1 MKVRFL
7 PFLML
12 PILGMAQAN
21 SNGEIPLGGN
31 TSSEKQTLEIK
42 RNASYNLEEI
52 KVRWK
57 KAALENCNGAP
68 CSAITAPGAPTG
80 VVATVGNSV
89 SVSFVA
95 PTNNGGRAITG
106 YTVTS
111 NPGNIT
117 TPGTTSPIIV
127 TGLTNGT
134 SYTFTVT
141 ATNEVG
147 NSVSSSTSTAVK
159 SFTCGTGTI
168 SDVDN
173 NPYETVLIGTQCWT
187 KTNLKVINYND
198 GTLIPDLTTSTSNPW
213 APTSGART
221 EYVAT
226 GVAGYV
232 GTFGYLY
239 NWYAVTDSRKLC
251 PDGWRVPTDSDW
263 NKLVISLHSG
273 TTVADTSSTSLTQSA
288 TAGTVMKSTVTN
300 SSIGSGLGWNPGS
313 PGTNTSL
320 FSALPG
326 GFRFSGGSFASIRNN
341 AFFWSA
347 TESDPS
353 STAWYRSLVYDS
365 GSVSRGFISKT
376 FGASVRCLRD

>member
-21 SNGEIPLGGN
+21 SNGEVPLGGN
-31 TSSEKQTLEIK
+31 TSSERQTLEIK
-42 RNASYNLEEI
+42 RNASFNLEEI

-57 KAALENCNGAP
+57 KAALENCQGAP

-117 TPGTTSPIIV
+117 ASGTTSPIIV
-127 TGLTNGT
+127 TGLTNGA
-134 SYTFTVT
+134 SYTFTVI

-168 SDVDN
+168 SDNDG

-187 KTNLKVINYND
+187 KQNLKVTKYND
-198 GTLIPDLTTSTSNPW
+198 GSNIPEIPGSGTWDNTIVT
-213 APTSGART
+213 GART
-221 EYVAT
+221 VYADLPSNLST
-226 GVAGYV
+226 Y
-232 GTFGYLY
+232 GYLY
-239 NWYAVTDSRKLC
+239 NWYSATDSRKIC
-251 PDGWRVPTDSDW
+251 PTGWHVPTDGEW
-263 NKLVISLHSG
+263 
-273 TTVADTSSTSLTQSA
+273 TTLIQFIDPMANASTTGPQST
-288 TAGTVMKSTVTN
+288 TAGGNLKSIST
-300 SSIGSGLGWNPGS
+300 LWNTATPPS
-313 PGTNTSL
+313 PGTDNYG

-326 GFRFSGGSFASIRNN
+326 GFRYLDGSFQDIRNIS
-341 AFFWSA
+341 FFWSTTDYPSNDA
-347 TESDPS
+347 WNRNLNFGSSDVNK
-353 STAWYRSLVYDS
+353 YNYLKSLG
-365 GSVSRGFISKT
+365 GSI
-376 FGASVRCLRD
+376 RCLKD